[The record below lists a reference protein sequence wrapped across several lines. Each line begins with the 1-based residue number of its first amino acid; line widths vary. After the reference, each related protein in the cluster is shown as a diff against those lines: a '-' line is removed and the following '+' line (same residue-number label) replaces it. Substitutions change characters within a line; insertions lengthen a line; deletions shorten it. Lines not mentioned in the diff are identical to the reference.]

1 MVEIKGSVINDSINT
16 VKKKNGDQ
24 VYNNILSQL
33 DEQARQLFEQPISET
48 GWYSYDSFIKFLEE
62 ELKLTANGDE
72 NELQIRSEAFLE
84 QRLKSVYKL
93 FIKF

>member
-1 MVEIKGSVINDSINT
+1 MVEIKGSFVNGTIAAA
-16 VKKKNGDQ
+16 KKRIGDQ
-24 VYNNILSQL
+24 VYNTIISQL

-84 QRLKSVYKL
+84 QRLKGVYKL